1 MVLKWVTF
9 LVVFL
14 YVFPINNGSRELYMY
29 SITREEELEL
39 EKEVQSL
46 NKPPVKTFQ
55 LEEGDIIDCID
66 INKQPAL
73 DHPLLKNHK
82 IQMRPTSYPTGFGS
96 DMESSEAATEKKHL
110 KYECPLGTVP
120 IPRTT
125 KEGLLKS
132 KALSKQFINDMHNDH
147 LVLVILK
154 ERPDYKYH
162 GVMGKMSIHN
172 ITVGEDQS
180 SSTNIWVGNGPPD
193 QVNYIAAGLMM
204 SPMTNGDSLPR
215 MFTYWTGDGA
225 QRTGCFNMDC
235 KGFVQVHK
243 IFAPKYLFPPPYAV
257 YGGQMIDHNFQL
269 LQDKETKNWW
279 LVLELKTPV
288 GYFPKELFPYL
299 SEGAG
304 VVEWGAVAKTGKNGI
319 SPPMGNGY
327 KPNRVFDQS
336 SYFRRIR
343 FVDGNFDGQRP
354 SKHDTENYED
364 PSGCYKLIN
373 DKDYGG
379 QLFSYYFLYGGPGG
393 QCGNNSVS

>member
-82 IQMRPTSYPTGFGS
+82 IQ
-96 DMESSEAATEKKHL
+96 
-110 KYECPLGTVP
+110 
-120 IPRTT
+120 
-125 KEGLLKS
+125 
-132 KALSKQFINDMHNDH
+132 

-204 SPMTNGDSLPR
+204 SPMINGDSLPR
-215 MFTYWTGDGA
+215 MFTYWTGDVA